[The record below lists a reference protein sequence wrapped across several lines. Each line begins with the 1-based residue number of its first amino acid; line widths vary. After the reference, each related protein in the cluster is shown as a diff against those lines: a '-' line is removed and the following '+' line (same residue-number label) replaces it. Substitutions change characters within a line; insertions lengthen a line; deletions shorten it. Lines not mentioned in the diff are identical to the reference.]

1 MLTPGL
7 HRLKY
12 GSYENVRKHFP
23 DFTEFYDCDVFKVV
37 ECKPARRKF
46 LLVLDQEGFNV
57 TVRTAAYDRT
67 TFVPERF
74 IDLFEEVKEKP
85 NVMREAM
92 NAHEMLVEHLNKM
105 HPNLEENVYYIT
117 GSTMALINAGRLRH
131 SAPFS
136 FLLNILFKARR
147 EGKEMHFSNALTNQH
162 VGTLVLDDAIV
173 YLARSFKI
181 DLPDRKTIL
190 QLTVEDI
197 RFMIENAPEKDL
209 NAVLAL
215 RDVESPVMFT
225 VENPD
230 WYSIYDHHRNF
241 VCRVYNKNLINRYL
255 GV

>member
-1 MLTPGL
+1 MLTPGKY
-7 HRLKY
+7 RLRS
-12 GSYENVRKHFP
+12 GNREIVRKHFP
-23 DFTEFYDCDVFKVV
+23 DFTYFYSYDLFDVI

-57 TVRTAAYDRT
+57 TIRTDAHEGT

-105 HPNLEENVYYIT
+105 HPNLEENVYYIAD
-117 GSTMALINAGRLRH
+117 STVALINAGRLRH

-147 EGKEMHFSNALTNQH
+147 EGKEVHFSNALTNQH

-209 NAVLAL
+209 DAVLAL
-215 RDVESPVMFT
+215 RDVKGPVLFT
-225 VENPD
+225 VENTD